1 MTTTMVV
8 ARSHPQVFQATSILA
23 AKVASALAALP
34 LPIVVDVE
42 IPWAMLELPAP
53 ASDSEKMFLI
63 CSIILVDGFNIHLVA
78 SQ

>member
-1 MTTTMVV
+1 V
-8 ARSHPQVFQATSILA
+8 
-23 AKVASALAALP
+23 AALP

-42 IPWAMLELPAP
+42 IPWAMLELLAP